1 VRELVV
7 RMLPIALRPP
17 RMVMLC
23 QVDLRH
29 QSTPP
34 HPRQAGVQGLLT
46 SLFINAE
53 VVKSWIFSLKMSQ
66 YRMMVVYVKNFTYQT
81 FFLGL
86 LTG

>member
-1 VRELVV
+1 MRELVV

-29 QSTPP
+29 QSTAI

-46 SLFINAE
+46 SLSIDAE
-53 VVKSWIFSLKMSQ
+53 VVKTWVFIIADVSI
-66 YRMMVVYVKNFTYQT
+66 
-81 FFLGL
+81 
-86 LTG
+86 